1 MDRIAGGD
9 RVTPDKLAAL
19 DSPPRHRY
27 HVGMNQTFS
36 GERPGITWFVSR
48 HPGALEWAK
57 RQGLAIERWVEH
69 LDPAEVETDDI
80 VIGTLP
86 VNLAAEVCKHGARYL
101 HLSLEVPAE
110 WRGRELS
117 ADDLLMLAAHI
128 EPYRIERNAHGFS
141 SELA

>member
-9 RVTPDKLAAL
+9 RVTLGKLAAL
-19 DSPPRHRY
+19 DSPARHRY

-36 GERPGITWFVSR
+36 GKRPGITWFVSR
-48 HPGALEWAK
+48 HPGAIEWAR
-57 RQGLAIERWVEH
+57 RQGLAIERWVAH
-69 LDPAEVETDDI
+69 LDPAGVGAGDT

-86 VNLAAEVCKHGARYL
+86 VNLAAEICKRGVRYL

-128 EPYRIERNAHGFS
+128 EPYRIESMTRDLS
-141 SELA
+141 SALA